1 MVYDMSERKFK
12 DARKRTI
19 DAYVNFM
26 RVLEEQV
33 RLRKEE
39 NKPIDDIVNEIAR
52 ALIELIPV
60 MQRELWAARRY
71 IEDLERTKQKKLKRN
86 FHYISPLS

>member
-1 MVYDMSERKFK
+1 MSEKEFK
-12 DARKRTI
+12 DAYKRTR

-26 RVLEEQV
+26 KVLEEQV

-52 ALIELIPV
+52 ALIKLILV

-71 IEDLERTKQKKLKRN
+71 IEDLEKTK
-86 FHYISPLS
+86 

>member
-12 DARKRTI
+12 DARKRTT

-26 RVLEEQV
+26 RVLEDQV

-71 IEDLERTKQKKLKRN
+71 IEDLEKTK
-86 FHYISPLS
+86 

>member
-1 MVYDMSERKFK
+1 MSERKFK
-12 DARKRTI
+12 DARKRTT

-26 RVLEEQV
+26 RVLEDQV

-71 IEDLERTKQKKLKRN
+71 IEDLERTK
-86 FHYISPLS
+86 